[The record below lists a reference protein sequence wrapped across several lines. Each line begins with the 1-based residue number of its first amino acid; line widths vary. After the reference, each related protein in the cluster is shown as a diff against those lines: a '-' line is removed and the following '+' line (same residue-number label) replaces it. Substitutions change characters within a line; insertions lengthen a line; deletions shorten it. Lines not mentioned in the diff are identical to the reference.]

1 MYRKETITA
10 AYEGAGWVFFPT
22 ETYHSIPPLCVH
34 HQGFEI
40 IRCAH
45 FPPTLVSSQLLE
57 SSLEPNWLPPMDTM
71 TDEWDW
77 TFGTV
82 KRTRLLIP
90 IIDPFF
96 HRNPAYSASSSL
108 NFTPF
113 MKDLQRDQTMK
124 ESNCYTGEH
133 TVTPKSVTITNLKP
147 GREAPRNH
155 PWESRFTLV
164 GPNIVQ
170 TLGYKL
176 IPGSRDSA
184 QGPPRYTVSNKT
196 VPITNPNTVREA
208 HCNHMWEFRLAL
220 V

>member
-1 MYRKETITA
+1 MKEPV
-10 AYEGAGWVFFPT
+10 GFFPT

-40 IRCAH
+40 IRRAH

-71 TDEWDW
+71 ADEWDW

-133 TVTPKSVTITNLKP
+133 RTIFIGLRLMMTPTRRLVKFLFKP
-147 GREAPRNH
+147 IKKTSPIIL
-155 PWESRFTLV
+155 S
-164 GPNIVQ
+164 
-170 TLGYKL
+170 L
-176 IPGSRDSA
+176 ILPTQILDT
-184 QGPPRYTVSNKT
+184 Q
-196 VPITNPNTVREA
+196 
-208 HCNHMWEFRLAL
+208 
-220 V
+220 